1 MKVTRLNYKKMKKR
15 TNLLLIA
22 LFVITAIA
30 FNKKKPK
37 VLIIGDSIS
46 NGYTPFVRENLKEIA
61 VVKHNPGNAQ
71 HTGKGLKNIVKWVEE
86 EDWDVIQ
93 FNWGLWDL
101 CYRHPDS
108 KVQGKRDKQNGT
120 LTFSVADYKKN
131 LEAIVKKI
139 KVHSDAK
146 LVFVTTSYVPTQE
159 AGRYTGDPL
168 KYNEVARS
176 VMEENGV
183 LMNDI
188 YEKSINIHKKYGKGV
203 DDVHYT
209 KKGYEKLSVIISEFL
224 KEVIK

>member
-1 MKVTRLNYKKMKKR
+1 MKKI
-15 TNLLLIA
+15 TNLLLIS

-30 FNKKKPK
+30 FNKKKQK

-46 NGYTPFVRENLKEIA
+46 IGYTPFVKENLKEIA

-71 HTGKGLKNIVKWVEE
+71 HTGKGLKNIEKWIGE
-86 EDWDVIQ
+86 EDWSVIQ

-108 KVQGKRDKQNGT
+108 KVQGKRDKLNGT
-120 LTFSVADYKKN
+120 VTFSVADYKKN

-139 KVHSDAK
+139 KKHSDAK

-159 AGRYTGDPL
+159 AGRYTGDPV

-183 LMNDI
+183 MINDI
-188 YEKSINIHKKYGKGV
+188 YEKSIKVHKKYGKGE
-203 DDVHYT
+203 DNVHYNPE
-209 KKGYEKLSVIISEFL
+209 GSEKLGMYISEFL